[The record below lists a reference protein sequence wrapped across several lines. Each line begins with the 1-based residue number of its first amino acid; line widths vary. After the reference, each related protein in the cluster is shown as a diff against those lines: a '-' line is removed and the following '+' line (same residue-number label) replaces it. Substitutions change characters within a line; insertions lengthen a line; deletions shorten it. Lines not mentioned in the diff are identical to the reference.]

1 MRHNLGPASVPL
13 RSRPVFPTLG
23 LLALVMSVTPAIA
36 VRAQDASDAAARNA
50 RLHLGPLAVNPS
62 IALSNF
68 GVDTNVFNEF
78 NNGKRDFTATLSS
91 QGQFWL
97 RLGKGRLSGNTRVD
111 YVYFGQYTA
120 ERAVNTYDTFRAEL
134 RVNRIT
140 PYASDTFLNARE
152 RPGYEIDARSRR
164 LENTVT
170 LGADARVGPKTTLG
184 FAAWRTNVK
193 FNADEVF
200 AGSYLSQVLNRTA
213 DGLRAS
219 ARHKLTPYTTV
230 VLLAEAQRD
239 RFRFSSVR
247 DSDSVRVMSGFE
259 FDAFALISGTASAG
273 YRKHDALTPGAPSFR
288 GVVGSLDLGYTF
300 LTSTRFS
307 IRAERDIAYSFEI
320 QEPYYLL
327 TGVAGTVTRR
337 VSAKWDLQATS
348 GRQRLA
354 YQGIELGKALGDGRP
369 DRVNTFGG
377 GVGYRFPSGLRLGL
391 NINHFR
397 RQSDRDFRDYDGFR
411 AGISVTYGV

>member
-1 MRHNLGPASVPL
+1 MPLGFGPAS
-13 RSRPVFPTLG
+13 PTLG
-23 LLALVMSVTPAIA
+23 LLALVISVTPVIA
-36 VRAQDASDAAARNA
+36 VRAQDGSDDAARRA

-62 IALSNF
+62 IALTNF
-68 GVDTNVFNEF
+68 GVDTNVFNELE
-78 NNGKRDFTATLSS
+78 NPKRDFTATLSS

-134 RVNRIT
+134 RLNRIT

-170 LGADARVGPKTTLG
+170 LGADARVRPKTTLG
-184 FAAWRTNVK
+184 FAAWRTNIK

-200 AGSYLSQVLNRTA
+200 AGSSLSEILNRTV

-230 VLLAEAQRD
+230 VLVAEVQRD
-239 RFRFSSVR
+239 RFRFSRVR
-247 DSDSVRVMSGFE
+247 DSDSARVMPGVE
-259 FDAFALISGTASAG
+259 FDTFALISGTASVG
-273 YRKHDALTPGAPSFR
+273 YRTYDALGPGARSFR

-307 IRAERDIAYSFEI
+307 IRADRDIAYSFEI
-320 QEPYYLL
+320 LEPYYLL
-327 TGVAGTVTRR
+327 SGVAGTVTRR
-337 VSAKWDLQATS
+337 VSTKWDLQATA
-348 GRQRLA
+348 GEQRLA
-354 YQGIELGKALGDGRP
+354 YQGVGLGKAIGDGRT
-369 DRVNTFGG
+369 DTVNSLGG

-391 NINHFR
+391 NIDHFR
-397 RQSDRDFRDYDGFR
+397 RQSDRDLRDYDGLR
-411 AGISVTYGV
+411 AGMSVTYGF